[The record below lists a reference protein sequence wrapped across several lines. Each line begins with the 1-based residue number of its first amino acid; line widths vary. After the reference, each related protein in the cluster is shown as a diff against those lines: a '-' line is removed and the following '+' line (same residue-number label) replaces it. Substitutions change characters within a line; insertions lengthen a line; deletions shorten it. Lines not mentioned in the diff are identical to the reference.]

1 MNLWLKVFIVWLA
14 ILVVAVLNGSLRE
27 FALTPLF
34 GPFAGRLASGVI
46 LCAAIFFA
54 GWLATPWFG
63 TQSSARSWAIGGSWL
78 LATLAFEV
86 GIGLAQ
92 GRDFRELFQAYTFE
106 GGNIWPLIL
115 VAALVSPPLA
125 ARVRRAV

>member
-1 MNLWLKVFIVWLA
+1 VKLWAKVFTVWAA
-14 ILVVAVLNGSLRE
+14 ILVVAALNGALRE
-27 FALTPLF
+27 TVLTPVLGAF
-34 GPFAGRLASGVI
+34 GGRLASGVI
-46 LCAAIFFA
+46 LCAGIFLA
-54 GWLATPWFG
+54 AWLAAPWYG
-63 TQSSARSWAIGGSWL
+63 PQGAARSWAIGACWL
-78 LATLAFEV
+78 VATLAFEV

-125 ARVRRAV
+125 ARVRRAA